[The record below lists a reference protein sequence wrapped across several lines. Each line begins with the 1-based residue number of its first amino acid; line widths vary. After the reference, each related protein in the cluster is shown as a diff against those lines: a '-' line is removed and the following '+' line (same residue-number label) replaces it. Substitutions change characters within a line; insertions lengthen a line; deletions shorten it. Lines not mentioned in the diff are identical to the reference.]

1 MCPKQ
6 AQSSEAP
13 SPRRHP
19 EARHPESAGSG
30 SGYRTQ
36 SPEPATAG
44 LSPGSRN
51 HRSGKPLLSPFPE
64 EPGRGVSAER
74 AGTAASRA
82 SPEAHTRPIS
92 QLEFPLDEPSGTA
105 SRPGSGRDGVRG
117 LGELSGTRLDLVP
130 RSWTRG
136 EEEPAGQA
144 APRRAL
150 GAELRFTCPPWQ
162 RRGGAERRAADP
174 AGSATPRPGPRGGGG
189 AGPEEHLEAPIS
201 AQGEGDVARCPEL
214 PRALLRELRGGGSQ
228 GRVLLAAA
236 PGTSRPP
243 RRRSHGDRKPSRRP
257 ERPALAPRAVPDGSW
272 PPVLLDPSWF
282 QAIVRAP
289 EWTHFRHGGAS
300 PQSGETSPSYRYQH
314 AFPLPP
320 L

>member
-130 RSWTRG
+130 RSWTRS

-189 AGPEEHLEAPIS
+189 AGRGPRSTLKPPSLHKARATSPDALSFLGRCSESCA
-201 AQGEGDVARCPEL
+201 AVAARGGCSSRPRREL
-214 PRALLRELRGGGSQ
+214 P
-228 GRVLLAAA
+228 GRPAAA
-236 PGTSRPP
+236 VTGTGSPP
-243 RRRSHGDRKPSRRP
+243 
-257 ERPALAPRAVPDGSW
+257 AAPNGQRW
-272 PPVLLDPSWF
+272 PLGQF
-282 QAIVRAP
+282 Q
-289 EWTHFRHGGAS
+289 TGAGRLS
-300 PQSGETSPSYRYQH
+300 S
-314 AFPLPP
+314 
-320 L
+320 